1 VLFTQR
7 TAHLADH
14 AGEIAFPGGKI
25 EAVDASPAA
34 AVASKLAMTRLLQP
48 LESALNITA
57 LDQSFDHLD
66 GPVLPTHSNKY
77 RGVVAS
83 RPHFHER
90 LVAD

>member
-1 VLFTQR
+1 VGANLR
-7 TAHLADH
+7 
-14 AGEIAFPGGKI
+14 
-25 EAVDASPAA
+25 
-34 AVASKLAMTRLLQP
+34 KLIRSGRVRPTCVKTGDERLLQP